1 MTISTAIHHPRYAQ
15 RAHLAYTEMRVRIT
29 MRGATSEMR
38 EEPSAHLR
46 EESSMRLRKESERF
60 LREEWWIPLRTEEE
74 PVPARGVIRFLRGG
88 GQMSK
93 SSDRDPRIPE
103 HPNPRISEL
112 RASPNSA
119 HLRTPRISEC
129 PNPRIPERPNPRIP
143 ERLNPNPRIPER
155 FAKETVMIRDG
166 LQLIAK
172 EFEAQQ
178 REWGL
183 AHDDT
188 THGADGLMAAAG
200 IVIEGF
206 DGKEDESSVPWA
218 VRLHKKYKGDLV
230 KRARIAGALCAS
242 AINVKTLEI
251 GRQHRTS

>member
-46 EESSMRLRKESERF
+46 EEPSAHLREESSMR

-119 HLRTPRISEC
+119 HLRMSES
-129 PNPRIPERPNPRIP
+129 
-143 ERLNPNPRIPER
+143 
-155 FAKETVMIRDG
+155 
-166 LQLIAK
+166 
-172 EFEAQQ
+172 
-178 REWGL
+178 
-183 AHDDT
+183 AH
-188 THGADGLMAAAG
+188 
-200 IVIEGF
+200 
-206 DGKEDESSVPWA
+206 P
-218 VRLHKKYKGDLV
+218 
-230 KRARIAGALCAS
+230 
-242 AINVKTLEI
+242 
-251 GRQHRTS
+251 RTS

>member
-1 MTISTAIHHPRYAQ
+1 MTISTTIHHPRYAQ

-29 MRGATSEMR
+29 MRGATSEMREEPSAHLR

-103 HPNPRISEL
+103 RL
-112 RASPNSA
+112 
-119 HLRTPRISEC
+119 
-129 PNPRIPERPNPRIP
+129 NPRIP